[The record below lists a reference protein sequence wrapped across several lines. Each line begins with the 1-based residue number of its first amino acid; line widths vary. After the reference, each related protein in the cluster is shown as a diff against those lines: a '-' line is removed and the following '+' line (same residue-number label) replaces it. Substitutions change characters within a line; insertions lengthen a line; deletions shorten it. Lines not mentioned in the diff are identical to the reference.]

1 MDSDRIRRFFHHS
14 REWARATRGLDLFH
28 RAAHDLALSADID
41 SGFFVYRRRV
51 FTDGVTPQQAQI
63 YAPWGRFQGHED
75 QLQRL
80 VDDVASRPS
89 VMDPIQERW
98 GPLDAVSGKLKDK
111 WLEYGIHSFGIWPL
125 VSREQRIGVLAV
137 ARTTAISDVSDA
149 TTTALL
155 DACAAQVSVA
165 LDLILATRLAED
177 ASQRDWLTG
186 LWNRRGLEARWEGMT
201 GATKESGKPLL
212 ISVIDL
218 DHLKIINDT
227 QGHPAGDAALRRVA
241 QILTQEVRSQDLVV
255 RWGGDEFIVVT
266 VSSAADPGVL
276 HRLQEAVRTKAPGLS
291 VSIGSAVWGQDGITW
306 DQCYTVADQRLY
318 EAKRRRRGAHPISE
332 SLG

>member
-14 REWARATRGLDLFH
+14 REWARATRGIELF
-28 RAAHDLALSADID
+28 RMASQELASCAEID

-51 FTDGVTPQQAQI
+51 FTDGVIPQQAKI
-63 YAPWGRFQGHED
+63 YAPWGRFEGHDNEL
-75 QLQRL
+75 QLL

-111 WLEYGIHSFGIWPL
+111 WVKYGIRSFGIWPL
-125 VSREQRIGVLAV
+125 VSREQRIGVLA
-137 ARTTAISDVSDA
+137 AGRITSTAKISDA

-155 DACAAQVSVA
+155 DGCAAQVSVA

-186 LWNRRGLEARWEGMT
+186 LWNRRGLEARWD
-201 GATKESGKPLL
+201 ALVRAAKDSGKPLL
-212 ISVIDL
+212 IGAIDL

-241 QILTQEVRSQDLVV
+241 QILTQEVRGEDLVV

-266 VSSAADPGVL
+266 VSSSTDPGIM
-276 HRLQEAVRTKAPGLS
+276 HRLQEVVRTKAPGLS
-291 VSIGSAVWGQDGITW
+291 ISSGSAVWGRDGTTW
-306 DQCYTVADQRLY
+306 DHCYTVADQRLY
-318 EAKRRRRGAHPISE
+318 EAKRQRSGAHPISE
-332 SLG
+332 NLG